1 MNYMNI
7 TDCDDYSTSIQVPQ
21 FVKPAKLAGGSPEM
35 NGFRPVMY
43 TGGFCV
49 VFPYVTSTGKYAVR
63 CWHAQV
69 EGAQE
74 RMKRIAEF
82 LSQKKKELPYF
93 VDFQYEEEGINTS
106 KGILPLVVMDWVNA
120 KPLKDYIHDNIND
133 SLALNKLADNFLKM
147 VSDLHCEGVSHG
159 DLQHGNIMV
168 KKDGSLVLVDYDSLY
183 VPSIS
188 GFTSVT
194 NGLWGYQH
202 PARFS
207 MTTVSPKAD
216 YFSEI
221 IIYTSIKALS
231 VFPNLWSELSVEDT
245 DTMIFSKEDIESKGK
260 SEIFDKISKNKYIS
274 RLVDVIRNFLS
285 KSSIEQLK
293 PLEEVEPYHLED
305 TEKQSC
311 KKEIITLLS
320 QVKKTNEV
328 KEELEWINSVDIS
341 KISLSQIQTHLK
353 KTKDIIGRIEQEER
367 EQEERDKIVDEF
379 RDEWQN
385 NGYDTPVSIV
395 DNSETV
401 KSVRDEWK

>member
-1 MNYMNI
+1 M
-7 TDCDDYSTSIQVPQ
+7 
-21 FVKPAKLAGGSPEM
+21 
-35 NGFRPVMY
+35 
-43 TGGFCV
+43 
-49 VFPYVTSTGKYAVR
+49 
-63 CWHAQV
+63 
-69 EGAQE
+69 
-74 RMKRIAEF
+74 
-82 LSQKKKELPYF
+82 
-93 VDFQYEEEGINTS
+93 
-106 KGILPLVVMDWVNA
+106 
-120 KPLKDYIHDNIND
+120 
-133 SLALNKLADNFLKM
+133 
-147 VSDLHCEGVSHG
+147 
-159 DLQHGNIMV
+159 
-168 KKDGSLVLVDYDSLY
+168 DYDSLY

-260 SEIFDKISKNKYIS
+260 SEIFDKISKNEYIS
-274 RLVDVIRNFLS
+274 RLVDVIRIFLS